1 MKRKRREKQKEDA
14 EIFIRSG
21 RTVRRARS
29 KREGKRGKRKRGR
42 AREREREKENWSR
55 KRMNKA

>member
-21 RTVRRARS
+21 RTVRCARERAS
-29 KREGKRGKRKRGR
+29 KRERGR
-42 AREREREKENWSR
+42 EGEGKLEPKEDE
-55 KRMNKA
+55 